1 MLRFFRIIR
10 KKLIEEDNVRKPA
23 SPAGRYLLYAIG
35 EILLVVIGILIALQ
49 INNWN
54 ENQKKE
60 QIQRE
65 YTSSMIEDLKQ
76 DLTYIKAIRTYNS
89 EQLEEL
95 DSLSLVIETDQP
107 DIRGLTEMSFT
118 VNLNIL
124 SDLNNSTFSALINSG
139 SIDLYEKEIRDKLIR
154 HQGLQENYM
163 QSYELNQKVFYETM
177 NTYLQTFPILSF
189 LPDKMTEQVWDDLDL
204 SQVAI
209 SFNVLIQQKRFLL
222 EAFEDRYIQLEK
234 STMEILQLL
243 EGDSL

>member
-1 MLRFFRIIR
+1 MLRFFRTIR

-49 INNWN
+49 VNNWN
-54 ENQKKE
+54 EDQKKE

-65 YTSSMIEDLKQ
+65 YTLSMIEDLRQ
-76 DLTYIKAIRTYNS
+76 DLTNIEAIRTYNS

-95 DSLSLVIETDQP
+95 DSLSLVIETNQP

-154 HQGLQENYM
+154 HHGLQENYM
-163 QSYELNQKVFYETM
+163 QSYELNRKVFYETM
-177 NTYLQTFPILSF
+177 NTYLQTFPILSS
-189 LPDKMTEQVWDDLDL
+189 LPDKVTGQVWDDLDL
-204 SQVAI
+204 SKVAI
-209 SFNVLIQQKRFLL
+209 SFNALFQQKRFLL
-222 EAFEDRYIQLEK
+222 EVSEVRYIQLEN
-234 STMEILQLL
+234 STLEILQLL
-243 EGDSL
+243 EMGSL